1 MTGITRRNATR
12 LALMAAV
19 ACGAIGVGLTTS
31 AQAADV
37 KSIAVLTPE
46 DPTDFG
52 WNQQGH
58 DAAKAVAEKYGLEF
72 IPATGLGYGDVHPQ
86 LREVADDGASLI
98 IAHASGY
105 NTAAPEVGAEKKVP
119 VAIVDNPG
127 AQKAGLVTDY
137 TLSGH

>member
-1 MTGITRRNATR
+1 MTTKTLRR
-12 LALMAAV
+12 LAQVSLLALTLGGIA
-19 ACGAIGVGLTTS
+19 GAE
-31 AQAADV
+31 AADV

-46 DPTDFG
+46 EPNDYG

-119 VAIVDNPG
+119 VAIVDRPDAN
-127 AQKAGLVTDY
+127 KAARSPTIR
-137 TLSGH
+137 